1 MINIIFYPNMFL
13 ALLLIGWA
21 FFLYSLRF
29 FKPQITREYDIVL
42 STIASVCGGVL
53 AFQGW
58 RLDPL
63 LFTIYCLLVA
73 ALFAFSFELLQLR
86 TLQVE
91 ASTISSTDLK
101 PKEPEVN
108 TSDLEMPTQ
117 DDDLWISEITI
128 IDPRDPKKEIGLD

>member
-86 TLQVE
+86 ALQVE
-91 ASTISSTDLK
+91 SSSSYNELSEDPSISPPNPQAEQVED
-101 PKEPEVN
+101 E
-108 TSDLEMPTQ
+108 
-117 DDDLWISEITI
+117 LWISEIAIT
-128 IDPRDPKKEIGLD
+128 DLSERTEKEQ

>member
-1 MINIIFYPNMFL
+1 MFL

-63 LFTIYCLLVA
+63 LFTIYCLLVG

-91 ASTISSTDLK
+91 SPDSLD
-101 PKEPEVN
+101 EPLDDPLPNSFNGQVEQV
-108 TSDLEMPTQ
+108 
-117 DDDLWISEITI
+117 DDDLWISEIAIT
-128 IDPRDPKKEIGLD
+128 DLPKRENNKQ

>member
-86 TLQVE
+86 ALQVE
-91 ASTISSTDLK
+91 SSSSYNELSEDPSISPLNPQAEQVED
-101 PKEPEVN
+101 E
-108 TSDLEMPTQ
+108 
-117 DDDLWISEITI
+117 LWISEIAIT
-128 IDPRDPKKEIGLD
+128 DLSERTEKEQ